1 MKLKLLNNK
10 NAIDSEFSDFERD
23 TFKILNFENEYHSK
37 IIINQ
42 SKFSS
47 TYKFK
52 SHNKWLCLKQ
62 LNKEYS
68 KNTLYNQTIENEF
81 NIGYELNHSNIVQYY
96 NLGKNSDGPYLI
108 KEYIDGVDLNKYFSN
123 ISSENI
129 FYPELERIFT
139 QLSDVLN
146 YLHTKQIYHLDL
158 KPSNVLIT
166 TKGNNVKLIDFGLST
181 RDNHTYNPG
190 GTKKYVSPEQI
201 TNPINVDGRSDIYSL
216 GKILKELL
224 VLKRKKRTVNQIF
237 SHLKFLKIIQ
247 KCSHENQSKRF
258 RSISEF
264 EQNLKS
270 RNDLKLYF
278 TFIFFLILTFSALF
292 LKPTNYLIK
301 KQFITY
307 KNEKNIDNQEIIT
320 FKKLKKIRNIKHYEV
335 NSIMNTTSKPTKET
349 KNYELKIDSSLVH
362 YNNSSE
368 VITYPYNEL
377 TYSNLTLE
385 DKLFCENLIDSLHTM
400 FTLKLANKPEYI
412 DVNKL
417 ILQYKIQ
424 LITFGNKQLTKYDY
438 KFCKNKNRV
447 TELKNYYNFLKEK
460 KLGNLIT
467 K

>member
-23 TFKILNFENEYHSK
+23 TFTIVNFENEYYSK

-166 TKGNNVKLIDFGLST
+166 TKGNNVRPL
-181 RDNHTYNPG
+181 R
-190 GTKKYVSPEQI
+190 
-201 TNPINVDGRSDIYSL
+201 
-216 GKILKELL
+216 
-224 VLKRKKRTVNQIF
+224 
-237 SHLKFLKIIQ
+237 
-247 KCSHENQSKRF
+247 QSK
-258 RSISEF
+258 
-264 EQNLKS
+264 
-270 RNDLKLYF
+270 
-278 TFIFFLILTFSALF
+278 T
-292 LKPTNYLIK
+292 
-301 KQFITY
+301 
-307 KNEKNIDNQEIIT
+307 
-320 FKKLKKIRNIKHYEV
+320 
-335 NSIMNTTSKPTKET
+335 
-349 KNYELKIDSSLVH
+349 
-362 YNNSSE
+362 
-368 VITYPYNEL
+368 
-377 TYSNLTLE
+377 
-385 DKLFCENLIDSLHTM
+385 
-400 FTLKLANKPEYI
+400 
-412 DVNKL
+412 
-417 ILQYKIQ
+417 
-424 LITFGNKQLTKYDY
+424 
-438 KFCKNKNRV
+438 
-447 TELKNYYNFLKEK
+447 
-460 KLGNLIT
+460 
-467 K
+467 